1 MPFPILKEYLNMA
14 DYTTSGYN
22 DTQNL
27 ADKYKIMM
35 KLNFVVEKLIKNITQ
50 K

>member
-27 ADKYKIMM
+27 ADKYKNYDETELRRREID
-35 KLNFVVEKLIKNITQ
+35 KEYYTK
-50 K
+50 